1 MPVIARRVAKVAE
14 RAGEQGGIGVIDI
27 IYDIIV
33 VGSGDHTNSFWWWQ
47 RWWRHSIGH
56 GVSFIRRRP
65 SHRGSWCCW
74 QSGWGLE

>member
-27 IYDIIV
+27 IYDSIV
-33 VGSGDHTNSFWWWQ
+33 VGSVDHTNSFWRWQ

-56 GVSFIRRRP
+56 GVSFLLGEDQVIGAHGVVGRVD
-65 SHRGSWCCW
+65 G
-74 QSGWGLE
+74 G